1 MSMSLSAIA
10 ALTPGIPLVES
21 PFFEDA
27 LKTDALDQETT
38 RIAADIHQYGYAVIR
53 FPDDQIEARADR
65 IKRAL
70 HHRFDC
76 EGWRAAGCRAG
87 MRIQDGWEFN
97 DDVRAI
103 ATNARI
109 LELLGKLY
117 GRRAW
122 PFQTLNFP
130 VG

>member
-1 MSMSLSAIA
+1 MSMSLFEIT

-27 LKTDALDQETT
+27 LKTDELDQKTT
-38 RIAADIHQYGYAVIR
+38 RIAADLHKRGYAVIR

-70 HHRFDC
+70 HDRFDF
-76 EGWRAAGCRAG
+76 EGWRAGGCRVG
-87 MRIQDGWEFN
+87 MRIQDGWVFN

-103 ATNARI
+103 ATNAKI
-109 LELLGKLY
+109 LELLGRL
-117 GRRAW
+117 
-122 PFQTLNFP
+122 
-130 VG
+130 